1 MTVCGGWSLV
11 KHETGRT
18 TAITL
23 WCRSWQCPDCLPYR
37 VSGLKKLAASGMPD
51 KFITITVNPAVG
63 ESVEARAYALS
74 NAWKVVV
81 KRARR
86 KWKAAPIEYLCV
98 FEETR
103 KGEPHLHIVARAP
116 YIPQRWLS
124 EQMDELIS
132 APIVDIRAV
141 RGKKMVANYVA
152 KYVGKGPRPFG
163 KLKRY
168 WSTPKYQLERK
179 AAKPDTEFPWSGWTV
194 EKASLWRIK
203 ELWQFMGYA
212 VTELNPHRIETVVS
226 TGPPPYGQRF
236 ALIDLQVR
244 KGR

>member
-1 MTVCGGWSLV
+1 MV
-11 KHETGRT
+11 KHEGTHT

-37 VSGLKKLAASGMPD
+37 ISGLKKLAASGEPD
-51 KFITITVNPAVG
+51 KFITLTVNPAVG
-63 ESVEARAYALS
+63 ETVEERAYALS
-74 NAWKVVV
+74 NAWKLVV

-86 KWKAAPIEYLCV
+86 KWKASPIEYLCV
-98 FEETR
+98 FEETKR
-103 KGEPHLHIVARAP
+103 GEPHLHIVARAP

-124 EQMDELIS
+124 EQMEELIK

-168 WSTPKYQLERK
+168 WSTPKFDLTKQP
-179 AAKPDTEFPWSGWTV
+179 AANDEEFPWSGWTV
-194 EKASLWRIK
+194 EKSSLWRLA

-212 VTELNPHRIETVVS
+212 VEQLSPHRIAAVAG
-226 TGPPPYGQRF
+226 TGPPPFGQRF
-236 ALIDLQVR
+236 ALIDLQTR
-244 KGR
+244 K